1 MNRNSYLFILI
12 FIAFIISIV
21 LIIDNGKDL
30 EKNRAQKLI
39 KIEIAKSTSSSEA
52 VISNKDTDKTP
63 FSIKKLFS
71 KNIKSPISILII
83 QILILIALSRILG
96 IVFAKLGQP
105 IVIGEIIAGILLG
118 PSLLGTIS
126 PEAYQFLFPASS
138 LGYLQ
143 ILSQIGL
150 ILFMFVVGMEL
161 DINVLR
167 NKLDSAF
174 VISYSGIVFPYFLG
188 VSLSYFLFETFA
200 PAHTSYMAFALFI
213 GIALSITAFP
223 VLARI
228 IHERGLS
235 KTAVGRMAITCAAT
249 DDVSA
254 WIILAIIIAIIQAGT
269 AFHAILI
276 VALVALYIS
285 TMLFVIQP
293 LFKRIG
299 NTYFTAENI
308 SRTLIAVVML
318 HLFFS
323 AFLAEMLG
331 IHTLFGAFI
340 AGIVIPSNQKFKRIL
355 TDKIEDIS
363 ITLFLPLFFAFT
375 GLRTQIGLLNTGSLW
390 IVCAI
395 VILFAILG
403 KLGGISIASRI
414 LGFSWKD
421 SFTMGVLMNTR
432 GLMELIALNI
442 GYDLGILSP
451 EIFTIMVIMALVT
464 TFMTGPLLTLINFFN
479 RKKILASAITGA
491 GKLRILIS
499 FGPAKMGATLLNLT
513 KYFINNKLDY
523 QITAMH
529 LTPKTEVSSTE
540 ASNFEKISF
549 APINSL
555 AKKLDVHVENLYK
568 TSNDVAKEIIKISKD
583 EKASI
588 LFIGAAK
595 SVFSSNILG
604 GKVRTVVDKT
614 KCNTGVFI
622 DKSFNSLNNIL
633 IIADKK
639 NVSQMLSMADL
650 LLMNISGKIMLI
662 DSDNSQLGIKSELFD
677 SFIAEHKD
685 EDRIEILNYVK
696 LDMNT
701 LEQFDLIMLGLKYC
715 ETALKEK
722 SLLLDSKP
730 SLLILNFYDDTF
742 NYISQPI
749 TA

>member
-1 MNRNSYLFILI
+1 M
-12 FIAFIISIV
+12 
-21 LIIDNGKDL
+21 L
-30 EKNRAQKLI
+30 EKNRAN
-39 KIEIAKSTSSSEA
+39 KISVVVANSTSTQET
-52 VISNKDTDKTP
+52 VISAKESDKTP

-71 KNIKSPISILII
+71 KNVKTPISTLII
-83 QILILIALSRILG
+83 QILILIALSRVLG
-96 IVFAKLGQP
+96 IIFGKIGQP
-105 IVIGEIIAGILLG
+105 IVIGEILAGIMLG
-118 PSLLGTIS
+118 PSLLGSIS

-161 DINVLR
+161 DINILR
-167 NKLDSAF
+167 KKLDSAF
-174 VISYSGIVFPYFLG
+174 VISYSGIIFPYFLG
-188 VSLSYFLFETFA
+188 VSLSFFLFETFA
-200 PAHTSYMAFALFI
+200 PAHTTFMAFALFI

-235 KTAVGRMAITCAAT
+235 KTNVGRMAITCAAT

-269 AFHAILI
+269 IFHAILI

-285 TMLFVIQP
+285 TMLFVVQP

-299 NTYFTAENI
+299 NIYFTAENI
-308 SRTLIAVVML
+308 SRTVIAVVML

-323 AFLAEMLG
+323 AFVAEMLG

-363 ITLFLPLFFAFT
+363 ITLLLPLFFAFT
-375 GLRTQIGLLNTGSLW
+375 GLRTEIGLLNSGSLW
-390 IVCAI
+390 MVCGF
-395 VILFAILG
+395 VILFAIMG
-403 KLGGISIASRI
+403 KLGGVSIASRI

-421 SFTMGVLMNTR
+421 SVTMGVLMNTR

-464 TFMTGPLLTLINFFN
+464 TFMTGPLLTLINFLS
-479 RKKILASAITGA
+479 RKKLLASAISGA
-491 GKLRILIS
+491 GKLKILIS

-513 KYFINNKLDY
+513 KYFVNSNIDY

-549 APINSL
+549 APINAL
-555 AKKLDVHVENLYK
+555 AKKMEIDIENLYK
-568 TSNDVAKEIIKISKD
+568 TTNDVAKEIIRISKD

-588 LFIGAAK
+588 LLIGAAK
-595 SVFSSNILG
+595 SVFTTNILG
-604 GKVRTVVDKT
+604 GKVRAVVDKV

-622 DKSFNSLNNIL
+622 DKSFSKLDNIL
-633 IIADKK
+633 IIAEKK

-650 LLMNISGKIMLI
+650 LLNNIPGKIMLI

-677 SFIAEHKD
+677 SFLADHAEN
-685 EDRIEILNYVK
+685 DRIEILNYVK
-696 LDMNT
+696 LDMDT
-701 LEQFDLIMLGLKYC
+701 LAQFDLIMLGLRYC

-730 SLLILNFYDDTF
+730 SLLILNFNDDTF
-742 NYISQPI
+742 NYVSQPI
-749 TA
+749 IEKE